1 MEYIQNLYY
10 MVQDYWILTMLI
22 GLMSCFVESFIPAL
36 PLIGIVTGNAM
47 FFGFLNGMILS
58 WIGSGLGTILL
69 FLLTKKFKDSIHM
82 ERFKNEKINKGKII
96 GIIGNR
102 GIGKTTFINIFTN
115 CIKNKKILIID
126 FDLINSN
133 MQKILEEN
141 KKIIKNNKNIQE
153 NKKEK
158 NIYEINNT
166 QNKNEYSIF
175 NNLKNINKN
184 MDLLSGLN
192 ELYYLDKINIK
203 NIFIELDKI
212 KNKYDYIFIDTYSE
226 PLFQENS
233 EILKK
238 CDNIIFLIKL
248 NNIELEKTNVMLNI
262 INKKWKIN
270 KNKIKILIYRNKL
283 IDFIFYNKYLK
294 KYIYLNF
301 KILGYI
307 KDYYFINLYLKNKII
322 NKIINFKLKINSLFI
337 LKNINKQEEKN
348 G

>member
-1 MEYIQNLYY
+1 
-10 MVQDYWILTMLI
+10 
-22 GLMSCFVESFIPAL
+22 
-36 PLIGIVTGNAM
+36 
-47 FFGFLNGMILS
+47 
-58 WIGSGLGTILL
+58 
-69 FLLTKKFKDSIHM
+69 
-82 ERFKNEKINKGKII
+82 
-96 GIIGNR
+96 
-102 GIGKTTFINIFTN
+102 
-115 CIKNKKILIID
+115 
-126 FDLINSN
+126 

-141 KKIIKNNKNIQE
+141 KKINNKKIINKNIQE

-270 KNKIKILIYRNKL
+270 TNKIKILIYRNKL

-348 G
+348 GWFLYGYKEIYKRKLFRI